1 MSYSMKYVVEKLN
14 VSANTLRF
22 YESEGILNEIARDS
36 KGRRIYSEENIE
48 WINFI
53 RCLRETGMPISKIK
67 EYIDLY
73 ELGNATFL
81 QRKEMM
87 MQHKLEVQNKINESL
102 KHLEVI
108 SYKVATYELQEEV
121 MKNNMNFKCHL

>member
-1 MSYSMKYVVEKLN
+1 MSYSMKYVVDHLN
-14 VSANTLRF
+14 ISANTLRF
-22 YESEGILNEIARDS
+22 YETEGILNEISRDS

-48 WINFI
+48 WIKFI

-102 KHLEVI
+102 KYLEII
-108 SYKVATYELQEEV
+108 SYKVATYELQEEEV
-121 MKNNMNFKCHL
+121 MKNNIKCHL